1 MASYGKYR
9 DTIVKGE
16 KGTDWYVEIH
26 KKDFS
31 GTSTDMTLGG
41 EGFEI
46 TWNGQ
51 GSTRDRIFLGSE
63 CVLSLMV
70 RTDTDETDLYNI
82 LDAGFKEYF
91 IRIYKGSTASANI
104 WWYGWIQPSF
114 DTIENAPYPYVSQIT
129 ATDSYGY
136 YEKQLFSTFSSEE
149 QKQDNHSLA
158 NIYLNY
164 LHNTELAAVN
174 LVEGPNFLDVSKW
187 DIKSN
192 DTISNGLLTINGQP
206 GTRKPISCEGE
217 TLVVGETYTA
227 RVQVAYRT
235 TGTLSLIDGGSGN
248 SFGSITSSGIKTFT
262 WTQTAASGGKGFH
275 LYTSN
280 GFVGGIASVSVYRT
294 GDLPCPSGVDFM
306 QTAID
311 WHTSVNAQDDALRS
325 FICKGAFATNTNFP
339 FEYKESDV
347 FNEAL
352 KIFNTVGFLA
362 EGKYNFIQPNHYI
375 DTTTGGNTFYKY
387 NSETTN
393 PLYYTETNLCEIN
406 QSTNVLLGG
415 SSFTYEAPFKS
426 VSTVFTSVGQ
436 AFNLPS
442 STNITDLGSDDDY
455 VYGGQITANKSYE
468 LDWAST
474 YVETVPK
481 NNLPD
486 FGFPYQY
493 NSIHQTFNY
502 YITIKA
508 TTITGD
514 KYLNLNSSGEL
525 YWGTSQKQIILSRG
539 LRNNNPSSGTYSSI
553 YKKSFNESTCE
564 GAIKNAGVYTPAAYM
579 DYKNPDNINL
589 VTQPNGASAWGAI
602 FNGTDDFVFRGKL
615 NFKVIIPSLAD
626 TSSVFVKVETKI
638 PYAKYNTGGRGT
650 LYSDVTPLSTTGI
663 IKESTSNG
671 ITLEVLEET
680 SLDTNEAR
688 FTETSTNSTSTENY
702 DLDDVS
708 IGVTESDVTFAI
720 TDINNEAVTDYFYRG
735 SDVAGGEIAT
745 QLLVKEFLEMQQSP
759 LQILQGS
766 IQSANISP
774 LDIVK
779 YKLNSDDAAAK
790 YYMFLGGTFK
800 ANSEIMDGEWFR
812 IKGD

>member
-192 DTISNGLLTINGQP
+192 DTISNGLLTINGQT

-248 SFGSITSSGIKTFT
+248 SIGSITSSGIKTFT

-280 GFVGGIASVSVYRT
+280 GFVGGIASVSVYRS

-311 WHTSVNAQDDALRS
+311 WHTSVDAQDDALRS

-339 FEYKESDV
+339 FEYKESDA

-387 NSETTN
+387 NSETAN

-426 VSTVFTSVGQ
+426 VSTVFTSIGSAFALGQ
-436 AFNLPS
+436 
-442 STNITDLGSDDDY
+442 TDITDSSSDDDY
-455 VYGGQITANKSYE
+455 VYGGQIVSDQTYN
-468 LDWAST
+468 LDWFST
-474 YVETVPK
+474 YTETMPDT
-481 NNLPD
+481 NLGTLGS
-486 FGFPYQY
+486 GFVIYSGIQ
-493 NSIHQTFNY
+493 SFHS

-508 TTITGD
+508 VASGVAD
-514 KYLNLNSSGEL
+514 KYLQINVANNEL
-525 YWGTSQKQIILSRG
+525 EWTTSEKRIVLSRG
-539 LRNNNPSSGTYSSI
+539 RVVNNPPTDSFSSPYSL
-553 YKKSFNESTCE
+553 KFNIGSSVGARSNPEKFSENDGDIIKFTESNNE
-564 GAIKNAGVYTPAAYM
+564 YN
-579 DYKNPDNINL
+579 
-589 VTQPNGASAWGAI
+589 
-602 FNGTDDFVFRGKL
+602 FRGRLK
-615 NFKVIIPSLAD
+615 FAAEIPSLPD
-626 TSSVFVKVETKI
+626 TSNIFVKIETDIDYTKHR
-638 PYAKYNTGGRGT
+638 PGGGGGYRSMT
-650 LYSDVTPLSTTGI
+650 PVNVNLITKSSVSD
-663 IKESTSNG
+663 E
-671 ITLEVLEET
+671 ITLEAEATT
-680 SLDTNEAR
+680 SLVSNEAR
-688 FTETSTNSTSTENY
+688 FTETSSSSTSTENF

-708 IGVTESDVTFAI
+708 IGVTESDSTFAI
-720 TDINNEAVTDYFYRG
+720 TDINNNPITTNFYRG
-735 SDVAGGEIAT
+735 NDVAGGEIAT

-779 YKLNSDDAAAK
+779 YKLNSSDAAAK

-800 ANSEIMDGEWFR
+800 ANSEIMEGEWFR

>member
-136 YEKQLFSTFSSEE
+136 YEKQQFSIFSSEE
-149 QKQDNHSLA
+149 RKQDNHSLA

-174 LVEGPNFLDVSKW
+174 LIEGPNFLDVSKW

-192 DTISNGLLTINGQP
+192 DTISNGLLTINGQT

-235 TGTLSLIDGGSGN
+235 SGTLSLVDGGAGN
-248 SFGSITSSGIKTFT
+248 PIGSINSNNPAFQEFT

-275 LYTSN
+275 LYTDN

-311 WHTSVNAQDDALRS
+311 WHTSVNSQDDALRS

-339 FEYKESDV
+339 FEYKESDA

-393 PLYYTETNLCEIN
+393 PSSTTDTNLCEIN
-406 QSTNVLLGG
+406 QSTNALLGG

-426 VSTVFTSVGQ
+426 VSTVFTSIGSAFALGQ
-436 AFNLPS
+436 AD
-442 STNITDLGSDDDY
+442 ITDFGSNDDY
-455 VYGGQITANKSYE
+455 VYGGQIIENQTYN
-468 LDWAST
+468 LDWFST
-474 YVETVPK
+474 YTETMP
-481 NNLPD
+481 NTNLPSQTGD
-486 FGFPYQY
+486 VGFLIY
-493 NSIHQTFNY
+493 SGIQTFHS

-508 TTITGD
+508 VSTGVAD
-514 KYLNLNSSGEL
+514 KYLQINIANNEL
-525 YWGTSQKQIILSRG
+525 EWTTSEKRIVLSRG
-539 LRNNNPSSGTYSSI
+539 RVVNNPPTDSFSSPYSL
-553 YKKSFNESTCE
+553 KFNTGSSV
-564 GAIKNAGVYTPAAYM
+564 GARSNPSKFSENDGDIIKFSEANNEY
-579 DYKNPDNINL
+579 N
-589 VTQPNGASAWGAI
+589 
-602 FNGTDDFVFRGKL
+602 FRGRLK
-615 NFKVIIPSLAD
+615 FATQIPSLPNTSNIFVKIETNID
-626 TSSVFVKVETKI
+626 YTKHKPGGGGGYRSVTPTNTNLITKSSV
-638 PYAKYNTGGRGT
+638 
-650 LYSDVTPLSTTGI
+650 SD
-663 IKESTSNG
+663 E
-671 ITLEVLEET
+671 ITLEVEET
-680 SLDTNEAR
+680 TSLSSNEAR
-688 FTETSTNSTSTENY
+688 FTETSTSSTSTENF

-708 IGVTESDVTFAI
+708 IGATESDATFAI
-720 TDINNEAVTDYFYRG
+720 TDINNEPITSNFYRG
-735 SDVAGGEIAT
+735 SNSAGGEIVT

-800 ANSEIMDGEWFR
+800 ANSEIMEGEWFR

>member
-187 DIKSN
+187 SIFSN
-192 DTISNGLLTINGQP
+192 DTISNGLLTINGQT

-227 RVQVAYRT
+227 KVNVTSYT
-235 TGTLSLIDGGSGN
+235 TGTLSLVDGGSGN
-248 SFGSITSSGIKTFT
+248 NFGSITSSGLKTFS

-280 GFVGGIASVSVYRT
+280 GFVGSISFVSVYRT

-311 WHTSVNAQDDALRS
+311 WHTSVSSQDDALRY

-339 FEYKESDV
+339 FEYKESDA

-387 NSETTN
+387 NSQTIN
-393 PLYYTETNLCEIN
+393 ALSYNETNLCEIN

-442 STNITDLGSDDDY
+442 GTNITDLGSDDDY
-455 VYGGQITANKSYE
+455 VYGGQITANKRYE

-474 YVETVPK
+474 YVETVPY
-481 NNLPD
+481 NNLPT
-486 FGFPYQY
+486 GLEY

-508 TTITGD
+508 TSPTGD
-514 KYLNLNSSGEL
+514 KYLSLNSSGEL

-539 LRNNNPSSGTYSSI
+539 LMNNAPSSGTYSSI
-553 YKKSFNESTCE
+553 YRTSFNESTCE
-564 GAIKNAGVYTPAAYM
+564 GAIKNAGHYWPAAYM

-589 VTQPNGASAWGAI
+589 VTQPNSAYAWVAI
-602 FNGTDDFVFRGKL
+602 YNGTNNYIFRGKL

-638 PYAKYNTGGRGT
+638 PYASYTGGVRGT
-650 LYSDVTPLSTTGI
+650 LKEESLISTTGI

-671 ITLEVLEET
+671 INLEVLEET

>member
-91 IRIYKGSTASANI
+91 IRIYKSSTASANI

-114 DTIENAPYPYVSQIT
+114 DTVENAPYPYVSRIT

-149 QKQDNHSLA
+149 IKQDNHSLA

-174 LVEGPNFLDVSKW
+174 LVEGPNFLDISKW
-187 DIKSN
+187 SIFSN
-192 DTISNGLLTINGQP
+192 DTISNGLLTINGQT
-206 GTRKPISCEGE
+206 GTRKPISCEGD

-227 RVQVAYRT
+227 KVNVTSYT
-235 TGTLSLIDGGSGN
+235 TGTLSLVDGGSGN
-248 SFGSITSSGIKTFT
+248 NFGSITSSGLKTFS

-280 GFVGGIASVSVYRT
+280 GFVGSISFVSVYRT

-339 FEYKESDV
+339 FEYKESDA

-375 DTTTGGNTFYKY
+375 GTTTGGNTFYKY
-387 NSETTN
+387 NSETYN
-393 PLYYTETNLCEIN
+393 PSNSSDTNLCEIN
-406 QSTNVLLGG
+406 QSTNVLLGE

-426 VSTVFTSVGQ
+426 VSTVFTSVGS
-436 AFNLPS
+436 AFALGQ
-442 STNITDLGSDDDY
+442 TDITDSGSADDY
-455 VYGGQITANKSYE
+455 VYGGQIISGQTYN
-468 LDWAST
+468 LDWFST
-474 YVETVPK
+474 YTETMP
-481 NNLPD
+481 NTNLGTLGS
-486 FGFPYQY
+486 GFNILSGVQ
-493 NSIHQTFNY
+493 SFHS

-508 TTITGD
+508 TSSGVAD
-514 KYLNLNSSGEL
+514 KYLQINVANNEL
-525 YWGTSQKQIILSRG
+525 EWTTSEKRIVLSRG
-539 LRNNNPSSGTYSSI
+539 RVVNNPPTDSFSSPYSL
-553 YKKSFNESTCE
+553 KFNTGSSV
-564 GAIKNAGVYTPAAYM
+564 GARSNPEKFSENDGDIIK
-579 DYKNPDNINL
+579 
-589 VTQPNGASAWGAI
+589 VTEAN
-602 FNGTDDFVFRGKL
+602 NEYNFRGRLK
-615 NFKVIIPSLAD
+615 FAASIPSLTD
-626 TSSVFVKVETKI
+626 TSNIFVKIETDI
-638 PYAKYNTGGRGT
+638 DYTKYKPGGGGGFRSMT
-650 LYSDVTPLSTTGI
+650 PVNVNLITKSSVSD
-663 IKESTSNG
+663 E
-671 ITLEVLEET
+671 ITLEAEATT
-680 SLDTNEAR
+680 SLVSNEAR
-688 FTETSTNSTSTENY
+688 FTETSSSSTSTENF

-708 IGVTESDVTFAI
+708 IGVTESNSTFAI
-720 TDINNEAVTDYFYRG
+720 TDINNNPITTNFYRG

-745 QLLVKEFLEMQQSP
+745 QLLVKEFLQMQLSP

-779 YKLNSDDAAAK
+779 YKLNSTDSAAK

-800 ANSEIMDGEWFR
+800 ANSEIMEGEWFR

>member
-1 MASYGKYR
+1 
-9 DTIVKGE
+9 
-16 KGTDWYVEIH
+16 
-26 KKDFS
+26 
-31 GTSTDMTLGG
+31 
-41 EGFEI
+41 
-46 TWNGQ
+46 
-51 GSTRDRIFLGSE
+51 
-63 CVLSLMV
+63 MV
-70 RTDTDETDLYNI
+70 R
-82 LDAGFKEYF
+82 
-91 IRIYKGSTASANI
+91 
-104 WWYGWIQPSF
+104 
-114 DTIENAPYPYVSQIT
+114 
-129 ATDSYGY
+129 
-136 YEKQLFSTFSSEE
+136 
-149 QKQDNHSLA
+149 H
-158 NIYLNY
+158 
-164 LHNTELAAVN
+164 
-174 LVEGPNFLDVSKW
+174 
-187 DIKSN
+187 
-192 DTISNGLLTINGQP
+192 
-206 GTRKPISCEGE
+206 
-217 TLVVGETYTA
+217 
-227 RVQVAYRT
+227 
-235 TGTLSLIDGGSGN
+235 
-248 SFGSITSSGIKTFT
+248 
-262 WTQTAASGGKGFH
+262 
-275 LYTSN
+275 
-280 GFVGGIASVSVYRT
+280 
-294 GDLPCPSGVDFM
+294 
-306 QTAID
+306 
-311 WHTSVNAQDDALRS
+311 ALRY

-339 FEYKESDV
+339 FEYKESDA

-387 NSETTN
+387 NSETAN
-393 PLYYTETNLCEIN
+393 PSYNTETNLCEIN
-406 QSTNVLLGG
+406 QSTNLLLGG

-442 STNITDLGSDDDY
+442 GTNITDLGSDDDY

-474 YVETVPK
+474 YVEKVPY
-481 NNLPD
+481 NNLPT
-486 FGFPYQY
+486 GLEY

-508 TTITGD
+508 TTPTGD

-539 LRNNNPSSGTYSSI
+539 LMNNAPSSGTYSSI

-564 GAIKNAGVYTPAAYM
+564 GAIKNAGIYWPAAYM

-589 VTQPNGASAWGAI
+589 VTQPNSAYAWVAI
-602 FNGTDDFVFRGKL
+602 YNGTNNYIFRGKL

-671 ITLEVLEET
+671 INLEVLEET

-779 YKLNSDDAAAK
+779 YKLNSTDSAAK

>member
-1 MASYGKYR
+1 MC
-9 DTIVKGE
+9 
-16 KGTDWYVEIH
+16 
-26 KKDFS
+26 
-31 GTSTDMTLGG
+31 
-41 EGFEI
+41 FE
-46 TWNGQ
+46 
-51 GSTRDRIFLGSE
+51 S
-63 CVLSLMV
+63 
-70 RTDTDETDLYNI
+70 
-82 LDAGFKEYF
+82 
-91 IRIYKGSTASANI
+91 
-104 WWYGWIQPSF
+104 YGWIQPSF

-192 DTISNGLLTINGQP
+192 DTISNGLLTINGQT

-248 SFGSITSSGIKTFT
+248 SIGSITSSGIKTFT

-280 GFVGGIASVSVYRT
+280 GFVGGIASVSVYRS

-311 WHTSVNAQDDALRS
+311 WHTSVDAQDDALRS

-339 FEYKESDV
+339 FEYKESDA

-387 NSETTN
+387 NSETAN

-426 VSTVFTSVGQ
+426 VSTVFTSIGSAFALGQ
-436 AFNLPS
+436 
-442 STNITDLGSDDDY
+442 TDITDSSSDDDY
-455 VYGGQITANKSYE
+455 VYGGQIVSDQTYN
-468 LDWAST
+468 LDWFST
-474 YVETVPK
+474 YTETMPDT
-481 NNLPD
+481 NLGTLGS
-486 FGFPYQY
+486 GFVIYSGIQ
-493 NSIHQTFNY
+493 SFHS

-508 TTITGD
+508 VASGVAD
-514 KYLNLNSSGEL
+514 KYLQINVANNEL
-525 YWGTSQKQIILSRG
+525 EWTTSEKRIVLSRG
-539 LRNNNPSSGTYSSI
+539 FRTNPPTDSFSSPYSLKFNIGSSVGARSNPEKFSENDGDIIKFTESNNEYN
-553 YKKSFNESTCE
+553 
-564 GAIKNAGVYTPAAYM
+564 
-579 DYKNPDNINL
+579 
-589 VTQPNGASAWGAI
+589 
-602 FNGTDDFVFRGKL
+602 FRGRLK
-615 NFKVIIPSLAD
+615 FAAEIPSLPD
-626 TSSVFVKVETKI
+626 TSNIFVKIETDIDYTKHR
-638 PYAKYNTGGRGT
+638 PGGGGGYRSMT
-650 LYSDVTPLSTTGI
+650 PVNVNLITKSSVSD
-663 IKESTSNG
+663 E
-671 ITLEVLEET
+671 ITLEAEATT
-680 SLDTNEAR
+680 SLVSNEAR
-688 FTETSTNSTSTENY
+688 FTETSSSSTSTENF

-708 IGVTESDVTFAI
+708 IGVTESDSTFAI
-720 TDINNEAVTDYFYRG
+720 TDINNNPITTNFYRG
-735 SDVAGGEIAT
+735 NDVAGGEIAT

-779 YKLNSDDAAAK
+779 YKLNSSDAAAK

-800 ANSEIMDGEWFR
+800 ANSEIMEGEWFR

>member
-174 LVEGPNFLDVSKW
+174 LVEGSNFLDVSKW
-187 DIKSN
+187 DILSN
-192 DTISNGLLTINGQP
+192 DTISNGLLTINGQT

-235 TGTLSLIDGGSGN
+235 SGTLYLVDGGSGYPI
-248 SFGSITSSGIKTFT
+248 GSITSNNPSFQEFS
-262 WTQTAASGGKGFH
+262 WTQTAAIGGKGFH
-275 LYTSN
+275 LYTDN

-311 WHTSVNAQDDALRS
+311 WHTSVSSQDDALRY

-339 FEYKESDV
+339 FEYKESDA

-387 NSETTN
+387 NSQTIN
-393 PLYYTETNLCEIN
+393 ALSYNETNLCEIN

-426 VSTVFTSVGQ
+426 VSTVFTSIGS
-436 AFNLPS
+436 AFALGK
-442 STNITDLGSDDDY
+442 TDITDFGSDDDY
-455 VYGGQITANKSYE
+455 VYGGQIISGQTYN
-468 LDWAST
+468 LDWFST
-474 YVETVPK
+474 YTETMPDT
-481 NNLPD
+481 NLPD
-486 FGFPYQY
+486 PTVGSGWITYSGVQSFH
-493 NSIHQTFNY
+493 S

-508 TTITGD
+508 IAPGVAD
-514 KYLNLNSSGEL
+514 KYLQINVANNEL
-525 YWGTSQKQIILSRG
+525 EWTTSEKRIVLSRG
-539 LRNNNPSSGTYSSI
+539 RVVNNPPTDSFSSPYSL
-553 YKKSFNESTCE
+553 KFNTGSSV
-564 GAIKNAGVYTPAAYM
+564 GARSNPEKFSENDGDIIK
-579 DYKNPDNINL
+579 
-589 VTQPNGASAWGAI
+589 VTEAN
-602 FNGTDDFVFRGKL
+602 NEYNFRGRLK
-615 NFKVIIPSLAD
+615 FAASIPSLTD
-626 TSSVFVKVETKI
+626 TSNIFVKIETDIDYTKF
-638 PYAKYNTGGRGT
+638 KVGGGGGFR
-650 LYSDVTPLSTTGI
+650 STTPVNVNLI
-663 IKESTSNG
+663 TKSSVSDE
-671 ITLEVLEET
+671 ITLEAEATT
-680 SLDTNEAR
+680 SLVSNEAR
-688 FTETSTNSTSTENY
+688 FTETSSSSTSTENF

-708 IGVTESDVTFAI
+708 IGVTESDSTFAI
-720 TDINNEAVTDYFYRG
+720 TDINNDPITTNFYRG
-735 SDVAGGEIAT
+735 NDVAGGEIAT
-745 QLLVKEFLEMQQSP
+745 QLLVKEFLQMQLSP

-779 YKLNSDDAAAK
+779 YKLNSSDAAAK

-800 ANSEIMDGEWFR
+800 ANSEIMEGEWFR

>member
-114 DTIENAPYPYVSQIT
+114 DTIENAPYPYVSRIT

-149 QKQDNHSLA
+149 RKQDNHSFSR
-158 NIYLNY
+158 IYLDF
-164 LHNTELAAVN
+164 LHNTDLAAVN
-174 LVEGPNFLDVSKW
+174 LVENPDFLSYKGW
-187 DIKSN
+187 ELFSN
-192 DTISNGLLTINGQP
+192 DVIANGFLTINGQT
-206 GTRKPISCEGE
+206 GSRKSISCEGDK
-217 TLVVGETYTA
+217 LVVGNTYEVNIF
-227 RVQVAYRT
+227 VQSRT
-235 TGTLSLIDGGSGN
+235 SGTLIVIDGGSG
-248 SFGSITSSGIKTFT
+248 STIGSITSTGLKTFT
-262 WTQTAASGGKGFH
+262 WTQSAASGGKGLH
-275 LYTSN
+275 LYTN
-280 GFVGGIASVSVYRT
+280 NNFVGVLSYVTVHQT
-294 GDLPCPSGVDFM
+294 EDLPCPSGVNFI

-311 WHTSVNAQDDALRS
+311 WHTAADQGVVTDDAS
-325 FICKGAFATNTNFP
+325 KYYICKGAFATNTNFP
-339 FEYKESDV
+339 FEYKESDA
-347 FNEAL
+347 FQEAL

-375 DTTTGGNTFYKY
+375 GTTNGGNIFYPY
-387 NSETTN
+387 NSET
-393 PLYYTETNLCEIN
+393 YTATSSNQTNLCEIN

-426 VSTVFTSVGQ
+426 VSTVFTSIDAAFALGQ
-436 AFNLPS
+436 AD
-442 STNITDLGSDDDY
+442 ITDFGSNDDY
-455 VYGGQITANKSYE
+455 VYGGQIIANQTYN
-468 LDWAST
+468 LDWFST
-474 YVETVPK
+474 YTETMP
-481 NNLPD
+481 NTNLPSQTGD
-486 FGFPYQY
+486 VGFLIY
-493 NSIHQTFNY
+493 SGIQTFHS

-508 TTITGD
+508 VSTGVAD
-514 KYLNLNSSGEL
+514 KYLQINIANNEL
-525 YWGTSQKQIILSRG
+525 EWTTSEKRVVLSRG
-539 LRNNNPSSGTYSSI
+539 RVVNNPPTDSFSSPYSL
-553 YKKSFNESTCE
+553 KFNTGSSV
-564 GAIKNAGVYTPAAYM
+564 GARSNPSKFGENDGDIIKFSEANNEY
-579 DYKNPDNINL
+579 N
-589 VTQPNGASAWGAI
+589 
-602 FNGTDDFVFRGKL
+602 FRGRLK
-615 NFKVIIPSLAD
+615 FATQIPSLPN
-626 TSSVFVKVETKI
+626 TSNIFVKIETNIDYTKHK
-638 PYAKYNTGGRGT
+638 PGGGGGYR
-650 LYSDVTPLSTTGI
+650 SVTPTNTNLITKSSEGD
-663 IKESTSNG
+663 E
-671 ITLEVLEET
+671 ITLEVEET
-680 SLDTNEAR
+680 TSLSSNEAR
-688 FTETSTNSTSTENY
+688 FTETSTSSTSTENF

-708 IGVTESDVTFAI
+708 IGVTESDATFAI
-720 TDINNEAVTDYFYRG
+720 TDINNEPITVNFYRG
-735 SDVAGGEIAT
+735 SNTSGAEIVT

-779 YKLNSDDAAAK
+779 YKLNSDDSAAK

-800 ANSEIMDGEWFR
+800 ANSEIMEGEWFR

>member
-9 DTIVKGE
+9 DTIIKGE

-114 DTIENAPYPYVSQIT
+114 DTVENAPYPYVSRIT

-149 QKQDNHSLA
+149 RKQDNHSLA

-174 LVEGPNFLDVSKW
+174 LVEGSDFLDISKW
-187 DIKSN
+187 SIFSN
-192 DTISNGLLTINGQP
+192 DTISNGLLTINGQT
-206 GTRKPISCEGE
+206 GTRKPISCEGD

-227 RVQVAYRT
+227 KVNVTSYT
-235 TGTLSLIDGGSGN
+235 TGTLSLVDGGSGN
-248 SFGSITSSGIKTFT
+248 NFGSITSSGLKTFS

-280 GFVGGIASVSVYRT
+280 GFVGIISFVSVYRS

-339 FEYKESDV
+339 FEYKESDA

-375 DTTTGGNTFYKY
+375 GTTTGGNTFYKY
-387 NSETTN
+387 NSETYN
-393 PLYYTETNLCEIN
+393 PSSSSDTNLCEIN

-426 VSTVFTSVGQ
+426 VSTVFTSIGSAFALGQ
-436 AFNLPS
+436 
-442 STNITDLGSDDDY
+442 TDITDFGSNDDY
-455 VYGGQITANKSYE
+455 VYGGQIISGQTYN
-468 LDWAST
+468 LDWFST
-474 YVETVPK
+474 YTETMPDT
-481 NNLPD
+481 NLGTLGS
-486 FGFPYQY
+486 GFNILSGIQ
-493 NSIHQTFNY
+493 SFHS

-508 TTITGD
+508 ITTGVAD
-514 KYLNLNSSGEL
+514 KYLQINVANNEL
-525 YWGTSQKQIILSRG
+525 EWTTSEKRIVLSRG
-539 LRNNNPSSGTYSSI
+539 RVVNNPPTDSFSSPYSL
-553 YKKSFNESTCE
+553 KFNTGSSV
-564 GAIKNAGVYTPAAYM
+564 GARSNPEKFSENNGDIIKFTNANNEFT
-579 DYKNPDNINL
+579 
-589 VTQPNGASAWGAI
+589 
-602 FNGTDDFVFRGKL
+602 FRGRLK
-615 NFKVIIPSLAD
+615 FAAEIPSLPN
-626 TSSVFVKVETKI
+626 TSNIFVKIETDIDYTKH
-638 PYAKYNTGGRGT
+638 KVGGGGGFRSMT
-650 LYSDVTPLSTTGI
+650 PVNVNLITKSSESD
-663 IKESTSNG
+663 E
-671 ITLEVLEET
+671 ITLEAEATT
-680 SLDTNEAR
+680 SLVSNEAR
-688 FTETSTNSTSTENY
+688 FTETSSSSTSTENF

-708 IGVTESDVTFAI
+708 IGVTESDSTFAI
-720 TDINNEAVTDYFYRG
+720 TDINNDPITTNFYRG
-735 SDVAGGEIAT
+735 NDVAGGEIAT
-745 QLLVKEFLEMQQSP
+745 QLLVKEFLQMQLSP

-779 YKLNSDDAAAK
+779 YKLNSTDSAAK

-800 ANSEIMDGEWFR
+800 ANSEIMEGEWFR

>member
-70 RTDTDETDLYNI
+70 QNDTDETDLYNI
-82 LDAGFKEYF
+82 SDAGFKEYF

-104 WWYGWIQPSF
+104 WWYGWVQPSF

-149 QKQDNHSLA
+149 RKQDNHSLA

-187 DIKSN
+187 SILSN
-192 DTISNGLLTINGQP
+192 DTIYNGFLIINGQT
-206 GTRKPISCEGE
+206 GARKPISCEGE
-217 TLVVGETYTA
+217 TLVVGETYEA
-227 RVQVAYRT
+227 KVYVASYT
-235 TGTLSLIDGGSGN
+235 SGTLNLVDGGSGN
-248 SFGSITSSGIKTFT
+248 NFGSITSSGLKTFT
-262 WTQTAASGGKGFH
+262 WTQTAASGGKGFR
-275 LYTSN
+275 LYTTNFIGS
-280 GFVGGIASVSVYRT
+280 ISYVSVYRT

-311 WHTSVNAQDDALRS
+311 WHTSVSAQDDALRY
-325 FICKGAFATNTNFP
+325 FICKGAFATNSNFP
-339 FEYKESDV
+339 FEYKESDA

-375 DTTTGGNTFYKY
+375 NTTTGGNTFYKY
-387 NSETTN
+387 NSQTYN
-393 PLYYTETNLCEIN
+393 PSSSSDTNLCEIN

-442 STNITDLGSDDDY
+442 GTNITDLGSDDDY

-481 NNLPD
+481 NNLPN
-486 FGFPYQY
+486 FGVRQY

-508 TTITGD
+508 TTTTGD
-514 KYLNLNSSGEL
+514 KYLSLNSSGDL

-539 LRNNNPSSGTYSSI
+539 LMNNNPSSGTYSSI

-564 GAIKNAGVYTPAAYM
+564 GAIKNAGVFGPAAYL

-589 VTQPNGASAWGAI
+589 VTQPIGAAGGGI
-602 FNGTDDFVFRGKL
+602 PNGTDNFVFRGKL
-615 NFKVIIPSLAD
+615 NFKVVIPSLSD

-638 PYAKYNTGGRGT
+638 PYAQYSTGGHGT
-650 LYSDVTPLSTTGI
+650 LYSNVTPLSTTGI

-688 FTETSTNSTSTENY
+688 FTETSTSSTSTENY
-702 DLDDVS
+702 DLGDVS

-735 SDVAGGEIAT
+735 SDVAGGEVAT

-779 YKLNSDDAAAK
+779 YKLNSTDSAAK

-800 ANSEIMDGEWFR
+800 ANSEIMEGEWFR